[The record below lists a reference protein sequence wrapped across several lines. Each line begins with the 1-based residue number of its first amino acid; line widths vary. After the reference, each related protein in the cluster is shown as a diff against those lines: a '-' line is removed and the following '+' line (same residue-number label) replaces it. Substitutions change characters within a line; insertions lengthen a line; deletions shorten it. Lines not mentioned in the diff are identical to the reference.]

1 MVIIKE
7 IEKEGIDVTWYCNKW
22 ISFKFFDD
30 ALLFVDKESELGK
43 KIFLLNEF
51 KLDTL
56 NLMQF
61 KNIENQFKQLLEGV
75 INYNKKTQGTDMHD
89 PSYFQMYYDKLLELK
104 KMFYE
109 TYNITE
115 VE

>member
-43 KIFLLNEF
+43 KIFLSF
-51 KLDTL
+51 
-56 NLMQF
+56 
-61 KNIENQFKQLLEGV
+61 
-75 INYNKKTQGTDMHD
+75 
-89 PSYFQMYYDKLLELK
+89 
-104 KMFYE
+104 
-109 TYNITE
+109 